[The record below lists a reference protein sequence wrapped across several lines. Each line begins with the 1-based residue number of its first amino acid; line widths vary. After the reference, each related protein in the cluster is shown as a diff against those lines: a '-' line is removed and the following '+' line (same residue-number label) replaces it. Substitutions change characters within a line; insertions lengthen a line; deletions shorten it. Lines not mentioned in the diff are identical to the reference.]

1 METVIEDNASRF
13 AEDDVVRQVQAW
25 QGDSLL
31 RDLRGTYRREQP
43 TNPVSESWIRR
54 AAPAV

>member
-1 METVIEDNASRF
+1 MIEDNGSRF

-31 RDLRGTYRREQP
+31 RDLRGVYRREQP
-43 TNPVSESWIRR
+43 TNPVSESWILR